1 MIGRAISSNTSGGT
15 GAGPGV
21 NKYFFICGIFDFSN
35 FHFSQRRARFAVA
48 AKKKAGARA
57 CGSPDPDASRL
68 CRVPVLITWDNGAG
82 RQSQGCR
89 RLATISSRHCYGFAR
104 CNGVEAIV
112 KGDHA
117 PMPIECEIRDGSL
130 VWIKSPI
137 SGVISYVVDVR
148 GKSFAF
154 TLGGRENA
162 DPDAGHL
169 NPESILH
176 ATEACPFCPGNEAM
190 TTREVFRMTRE
201 EVPEWTGATTVDGEG
216 WVVRVINNLFPRI
229 PAELTGNRN
238 ESYIVVEDP
247 RHFID
252 TPRSQDDLIFTGAL
266 GGGHF
271 LRLMQAD
278 ARVMR
283 LALENPD
290 VGSIVIRKNQ
300 GRESGASQP
309 HLHQQIIGS
318 PEPFPAVLAE
328 ARAER
333 ENPHMWHE
341 LVGLMERLKL
351 VIDRGESVVSYAS
364 PVGIFP
370 RSYDVVM
377 PDFRGLLSE
386 LTPEQMR
393 QFANAIYRIL
403 MILGPLPLDYEI
415 HQGEGLPL
423 HAHINARLY
432 PYSNVAGTLNLPGTL
447 LQSAAAIR
455 NALSRH

>member
-1 MIGRAISSNTSGGT
+1 LRHFQLLKGRSGLAIPKNEILKNQKKGWYPRLRIASPRFVP
-15 GAGPGV
+15 ALPG
-21 NKYFFICGIFDFSN
+21 
-35 FHFSQRRARFAVA
+35 H
-48 AKKKAGARA
+48 
-57 CGSPDPDASRL
+57 
-68 CRVPVLITWDNGAG
+68 VLIIWDNGADG
-82 RQSQGCR
+82 QSQGDP
-89 RLATISSRHCYGFAR
+89 RLATVSSAR
-104 CNGVEAIV
+104 CNGVAAIV
-112 KGDHA
+112 KGDHV

-130 VWIKSPI
+130 VWIKNPI
-137 SGVISYVVDVR
+137 TGVISYVVDVR

-154 TLGGRENA
+154 TLGGRE
-162 DPDAGHL
+162 DAVL
-169 NPESILH
+169 ETAQLSPETIRH
-176 ATEACPFCPGNEAM
+176 ATESCPFCPGNESM
-190 TTREVFRMTRE
+190 TTRELFRMTPIE
-201 EVPEWTGATTVDGEG
+201 IPEWTGAKSADCAG

-238 ESYIVVEDP
+238 ESYIVIEDP

-252 TPRSQDDLIFTGAL
+252 APHSSADLMFTGAL
-266 GGGHF
+266 GGEHF
-271 LRLMQAD
+271 LYLMQAD

-290 VGSIVIRKNQ
+290 VCSVVIRKNQ

-333 ENPHMWHE
+333 ENPHLWHE
-341 LVGLMERLKL
+341 LVALMERLGL
-351 VIDRGESVVSYAS
+351 VIDRGDAVVSYAS
-364 PVGIFP
+364 PIGMFP
-370 RSYDVVM
+370 RSYEVVM
-377 PDFRGLLSE
+377 PDNRGLLSE
-386 LTPEQMR
+386 LAPEQMR

-455 NALSRH
+455 NALGRRPPHT